1 MKRLMRRISRVAD
14 SSEHRPLWKGGEG
27 EREEEEEERGGDRRR
42 RRRRAGGGRVPEG
55 HVPVCVGEEMERFA
69 VRAELLGRP
78 AFVELLRRSAA
89 EYGYEQRGVLRIP
102 CPVPSSAASSSSSP
116 SPTTTTPP
124 PIPPSTSSSDPSPTT
139 RPNTSFSSSFQKGS
153 IWWSKSHPSLPYQLS
168 TQLCKQRIY
177 EGIDSLVV

>member
-14 SSEHRPLWKGGEG
+14 SSEHRPLWKG
-27 EREEEEEERGGDRRR
+27 EREEEEERGRDRRR
-42 RRRRAGGGRVPEG
+42 RRRRPGGGRVPEG

-102 CPVPSSAASSSSSP
+102 CPVPLFRRLLLLLSLSHDHHHAAA
-116 SPTTTTPP
+116 
-124 PIPPSTSSSDPSPTT
+124 DPAVHELF
-139 RPNTSFSSSFQKGS
+139 R
-153 IWWSKSHPSLPYQLS
+153 SLP
-168 TQLCKQRIY
+168 
-177 EGIDSLVV
+177 DD